1 MSQEVENKT
10 PEQETDAK
18 EKKSSNAKEFFR
30 DVLIFIIACAVLFI
44 LNSTV
49 LINAKI
55 PSESMETTL
64 MTHDR
69 VIGYR
74 LAYKSKDPERFDIV
88 IFKYPDDESQY
99 FVKRIIGLPG
109 DTVVVKEGKVYINGS
124 STPLPDDFC
133 QFTSTTPTNSG
144 DGTYQVP
151 ANCYF
156 MMGDNR
162 NDSLDSR
169 FWINKYVQRDKI
181 TAKVAYIYWPFS
193 HVKGINYKKVKSEIT
208 PDMVP
213 KAATTSTAVAVG

>member
-1 MSQEVENKT
+1 MSQDVENKT
-10 PEQETDAK
+10 PEEETDEK
-18 EKKSSNAKEFFR
+18 SKKSSNAKEFFR
-30 DVLIFIIACAVLFI
+30 DVLIFIIACCVLFI

-69 VIGYR
+69 VIGNR
-74 LAYKSKDPERFDIV
+74 LSYKNKNPERFDIV

-124 STPLPDDFC
+124 KTPLPDDFC
-133 QFTSTTPTNSG
+133 QFTNTTPTNSG
-144 DGTYQVP
+144 DGVFKVP
-151 ANCYF
+151 AGHYF

-169 FWINKYVQRDKI
+169 FWVNKYVAKDKI
-181 TAKVAYIYWPFS
+181 TAKVVYIYWPFS
-193 HVKGINYKKVKSEIT
+193 HVKGINYKKVKSEIK
-208 PDMVP
+208 PNMVP
-213 KAATTSTAVAVG
+213 KATASTVSTVG

>member
-10 PEQETDAK
+10 PEEETDAK

-30 DVLIFIIACAVLFI
+30 DVLIFIIACCVLFI

-69 VIGYR
+69 VIGNR
-74 LAYKSKDPERFDIV
+74 LAYKSKNPERFDIV

-124 STPLPDDFC
+124 KTPLPDDFC
-133 QFTSTTPTNSG
+133 QFTNTTPTNSG
-144 DGTYQVP
+144 DGTFKVP
-151 ANCYF
+151 AGHYF

-169 FWINKYVQRDKI
+169 FWINKYVAKDKI
-181 TAKVAYIYWPFS
+181 TAKVVYIYWPFS
-193 HVKGINYKKVKSEIT
+193 HVKGINYKKLKSEIK
-208 PDMVP
+208 PNMVP
-213 KAATTSTAVAVG
+213 KASSSPAASVS